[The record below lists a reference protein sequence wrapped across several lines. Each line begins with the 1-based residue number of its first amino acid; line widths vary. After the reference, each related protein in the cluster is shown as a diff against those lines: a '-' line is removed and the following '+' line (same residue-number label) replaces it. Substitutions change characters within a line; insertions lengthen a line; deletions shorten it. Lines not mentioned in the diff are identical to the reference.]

1 MNADEERSFC
11 DFVVARGP
19 ALMRLGYLLTGG
31 DQHAAEDLV
40 QSALGKALPRWGGI
54 EAPEAYVRRA
64 MYRHQVSWWRRPSNR
79 NETAHAVLPESA
91 APDHTGSVDLRMA
104 LRAALSTLT
113 HRQRAVLVLRYLEDM
128 SERDVA
134 EALGVTVGTVRSTAH
149 RALAQLRTRTP
160 GLTDLQLTEE
170 VTR

>member
-1 MNADEERSFC
+1 MPE
-11 DFVVARGP
+11 
-19 ALMRLGYLLTGG
+19 
-31 DQHAAEDLV
+31 
-40 QSALGKALPRWGGI
+40 LP
-54 EAPEAYVRRA
+54 
-64 MYRHQVSWWRRPSNR
+64 
-79 NETAHAVLPESA
+79 
-91 APDHTGSVDLRMA
+91 APDHTGTVDLRMA

-160 GLTDLQLTEE
+160 GLTNLQLTEE